1 VPLDDDI
8 ALRIYLDDHLAGAA
22 SGARLA
28 RKVAQRSAGTAEH
41 AGFARLAADV
51 EADRVALM
59 QLRGSLGLRRRS
71 PKELVGMSA
80 ECVSRLKFTLMSARD
95 ASAGRLLELE
105 TLALGIH
112 GKLAMWRAL
121 DACAGDDGGLDLAEL
136 VRRAESQHSFVE
148 AQRLA
153 VAKQSLRTRR
163 LPSVRSGRG
172 DGRRVTPPEEK
183 SLSDA

>member
-105 TLALGIH
+105 TLALGIQ

-121 DACAGDDGGLDLAEL
+121 DARAPGMTAGSIWRSWSGEPSPSTASWRRSVSPLQSSRSEHGGCL
-136 VRRAESQHSFVE
+136 
-148 AQRLA
+148 
-153 VAKQSLRTRR
+153 
-163 LPSVRSGRG
+163 RSGRDAAT
-172 DGRRVTPPEEK
+172 DG
-183 SLSDA
+183 A